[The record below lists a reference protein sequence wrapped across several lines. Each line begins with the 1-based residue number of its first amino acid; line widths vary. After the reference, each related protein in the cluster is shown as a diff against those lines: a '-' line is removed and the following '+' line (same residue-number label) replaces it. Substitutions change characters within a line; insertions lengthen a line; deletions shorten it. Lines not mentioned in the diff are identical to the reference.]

1 MHIGKRVRF
10 AYLLSSK
17 RFAEALATVGEKDLS
32 TARNAVW
39 ALFKLGCYRSAIALN
54 RNPRTGR
61 EALALGTSL
70 AACGDI
76 LGGCQ
81 VIRDAYS
88 EGLLNSKLLNE
99 TACAIAQYSPT
110 AALGLIERSPSA
122 KPELLTALLVAHDR
136 IDEAIVVVKKTLAE
150 NHGAVDPDIFLLKA
164 NLTADYALSL
174 ELMNEY
180 LAAYGLSPVGTKD
193 DLEAPSAANLTSTIK
208 AGSIRGPLV
217 TVTMPAYNTA
227 KRIGAS
233 IESLL
238 AQSYRDIE
246 VLVVDDGSTDE
257 TVGIIR
263 ALAVRDSRVRLIE
276 RSENGGP
283 YAARN
288 MALANARGD
297 FVTCHDSDD
306 WAHPEKIHKQTAPL
320 LRDPSLIFTLSNW
333 ARIQDDGLFYARQ
346 VYPLTRLNPASPL
359 FRRTEVIDRA
369 GFYDNVRT
377 GADSE
382 YIARLK
388 LIFGRRGWRKLSE
401 PLAFG
406 AHRPNSLMTDSATG
420 SARGKAMNVQ
430 RLEYWETWMNRH
442 VNALR
447 NRQSLY
453 RPFETFNEDERLRA
467 PSARE

>member
-1 MHIGKRVRF
+1 MHISKRVRF

-17 RFAEALATVGEKDLS
+17 RFAEALATIEEKDFS
-32 TARNAVW
+32 GARDAAW
-39 ALFKLGCYRSAIALN
+39 ALFKLGCYRSAIAFN
-54 RNPRTGR
+54 RNPRSGR

-76 LGGCQ
+76 VKGCQ
-81 VIRDAYS
+81 LIRDAYS

-110 AALGLIERSPSA
+110 AALELIEKSPSA

-136 IDEAIVVVKKTLAE
+136 IDEAIVVVKKTLAK
-150 NHGAVDPDIFLLKA
+150 NHSVVDPDMFLLKA
-164 NLTADYALSL
+164 NLASDYAVSL

-180 LAAYGLSPVGTKD
+180 LAAYGLSPVGIKNV
-193 DLEAPSAANLTSTIK
+193 LASPSAGNLTSTIK
-208 AGSIRGPLV
+208 AGSVRGPLV

-257 TVGIIR
+257 TVDVIR

-306 WAHPEKIHKQTAPL
+306 WAHPEKIYRQVTPL
-320 LRDPSLIFTLSNW
+320 LKDPSLIFTLSTW

-359 FRRTEVIDRA
+359 FRRAIVIDRA

-420 SARGKAMNVQ
+420 SARGRAMNVQ
-430 RLEYWETWMNRH
+430 RLEYWETWMNWH

-447 NRQSLY
+447 NRKSLY
-453 RPFETFNEDERLRA
+453 RPFEMFNNEERVRV